1 MHFFD
6 KKSAFFCILWVY
18 TASFWQLV
26 AVLLHRLRKKT
37 SNLYS
42 FFNKTT

>member
-26 AVLLHRLRKKT
+26 AVILHRLRKKDK
-37 SNLYS
+37 NLYS
-42 FFNKTT
+42 FY